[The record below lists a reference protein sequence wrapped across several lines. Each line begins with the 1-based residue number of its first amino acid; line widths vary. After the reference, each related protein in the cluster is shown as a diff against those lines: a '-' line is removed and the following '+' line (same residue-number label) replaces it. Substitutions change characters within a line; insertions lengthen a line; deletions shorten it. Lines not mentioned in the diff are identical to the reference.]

1 MEKILT
7 NLLSNAFK
15 FTPEQ
20 GKITIRLREEET
32 EVVLS
37 VEDNGEG
44 IPPENLASV
53 FERFYKRA
61 KLCSGNGYRTAS
73 DTGICP
79 YA

>member
-44 IPPENLASV
+44 FPGKPSLRIRALLQAGKAMLQ
-53 FERFYKRA
+53 ERV
-61 KLCSGNGYRTAS
+61 S
-73 DTGICP
+73 DCI
-79 YA
+79 